1 MSRSIFPLAWD
12 IRGWADTNPLN
23 GAVWSLQWEYV
34 ANILYAT
41 IVRRFRTWVLA
52 LLVAVSAVLTLIL
65 CFNLDFT
72 GWLKAREGYAAYTV
86 IGGWSMDPDQ
96 LQVGVTRL
104 FYPFF
109 SGLLLARLKWIIPVR
124 RGGFLLCSALI
135 SIAFAMLYFASAP
148 WQNGLYEAAVI
159 SPVLPARP
167 LARRRLG
174 DAERHSGPVLQVRG
188 GRLLPDLHRPPA
200 NHPAAL
206 QLGGHA
212 SQRADRAARR
222 RGGVRRPDGRRRRL
236 GRVQAL
242 RPARPQVALKPGKT
256 GLT

>member
-135 SIAFAMLYFASAP
+135 SIAFAMPYFASAP

-159 SPVLPARP
+159 LLFFPLVLS
-167 LARRRLG
+167 LG
-174 DAERHSGPVLQVRG
+174 AGSATPNGI
-188 GRLLPDLHRPPA
+188 
-200 NHPAAL
+200 
-206 QLGGHA
+206 
-212 SQRADRAARR
+212 
-222 RGGVRRPDGRRRRL
+222 L
-236 GRVQAL
+236 GRFCRFAGDVSFPIYIVHQPIIQLHYSWVGTHPNAPIAQHVAVAASVVL
-242 RPARPQVALKPGKT
+242 MAVGVAWAAFKLYDLPVRKWLSNLGKQV
-256 GLT
+256 